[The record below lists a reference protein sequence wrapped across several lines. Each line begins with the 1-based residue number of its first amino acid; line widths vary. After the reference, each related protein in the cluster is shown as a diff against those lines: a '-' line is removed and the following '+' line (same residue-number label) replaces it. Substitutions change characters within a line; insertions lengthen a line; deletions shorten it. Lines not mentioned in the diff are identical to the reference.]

1 MDNSLK
7 NGSIAGLVAGFIAGV
22 VYTICA
28 NIAISIGLFSL
39 GWHPIIPNAY
49 VANISLGIIFGVIC
63 GVFYSKANRVIP
75 GKGILKGAY
84 YGIILLL
91 LSWVQ
96 TGTFGLIYGIYLDV
110 AGHIFTGFF
119 KWITYG
125 LLLGFFYEFFSSR
138 YYPIKKEPRIRTY
151 DIKGG
156 ILPGAVAG
164 FADGVVAAIVNAI
177 AFVVGLF
184 GPPVAGGALVLLRF
198 DFWISQSGSS
208 ILINVIWGIVIGM
221 IFTQV
226 YNLIPSKGIK
236 KGLYYGLI
244 IVVISSFHTA
254 AHYIGWGIV
263 LGGLWTFVVG
273 FFSTAITLGIVLGA
287 LYKK

>member
-1 MDNSLK
+1 MKSSLK
-7 NGSIAGLVAGFIAGV
+7 AAIISGLVAGVIAGIV
-22 VYTICA
+22 HTIFA

-49 VANISLGIIFGVIC
+49 VANISLGTIFGVIC
-63 GVFYSKANRVIP
+63 GIFYSKANKAIP
-75 GKGILKGAY
+75 GKGILKGTY
-84 YGIILLL
+84 YGLILLL

-110 AGHIFTGFF
+110 AGHIFIGFF
-119 KWITYG
+119 KWISYG
-125 LLLGFFYEFFSSR
+125 LVLGFFYEFLLNR
-138 YYPIKKEPRIRTY
+138 YHPTKKEPRIKTY
-151 DIKGG
+151 DLKGG
-156 ILPGAVAG
+156 ILPGAIAG

-177 AFVVGLF
+177 AFISGFF
-184 GPPVAGGALVLLRF
+184 GPPAAGGALVLLRF
-198 DFWISQSGSS
+198 DFWMSQSGSS
-208 ILINVIWGIVIGM
+208 ILINTIWGIVIGM

-226 YNLIPSKGIK
+226 YNLIPGKGIK

-244 IVVISSFHTA
+244 IAVISSFHTA
-254 AHYIGWGIV
+254 AYYIGWGIII
-263 LGGLWTFVVG
+263 GGLWTFVVG

>member
-1 MDNSLK
+1 MVVKVVKFNER
-7 NGSIAGLVAGFIAGV
+7 GRIIAR
-22 VYTICA
+22 
-28 NIAISIGLFSL
+28 NN
-39 GWHPIIPNAY
+39 PNRIIP
-49 VANISLGIIFGVIC
+49 VSHF
-63 GVFYSKANRVIP
+63 
-75 GKGILKGAY
+75 
-84 YGIILLL
+84 
-91 LSWVQ
+91 
-96 TGTFGLIYGIYLDV
+96 
-110 AGHIFTGFF
+110 
-119 KWITYG
+119 G
-125 LLLGFFYEFFSSR
+125 LLLVFFYEFFSSR

-198 DFWISQSGSS
+198 DFWMSQSGSS